1 MAIAPRTVYDV
12 PDLGVRVE
20 ILETAETTGGAAV
33 EFEVSGRPRG
43 LISTPHIH
51 GLQTERH
58 EVLEGE
64 LRLSIGRRRYRLKP
78 GQTMTVPAGMRHRQR
93 AGREP
98 HRVRVRVEP
107 AGDFG
112 EFIERLDVL
121 GKAGEYDRLGMP
133 KPVAGARFV
142 RDFGEGN
149 RMAFVPLR
157 AQQAL
162 ARMLLRGRD

>member
-12 PDLGVRVE
+12 PDLGVSVE
-20 ILETAETTGGAAV
+20 VLETAETTGGEAV
-33 EFEVSGRPRG
+33 EFEVRGRPRG
-43 LISTPHIH
+43 VISMPHIH
-51 GLQTERH
+51 GVSSERH
-58 EVLEGE
+58 AVLEGE

-78 GQTMTVPAGMRHRQR
+78 GQAMTVPAGTRHRQR

-107 AGDFG
+107 AGDFA

-121 GKAGEYDRLGMP
+121 GKAGDYDRFGQI
-133 KPVAGARFV
+133 KPVAGARFI

-149 RMAFVPLR
+149 RLAFVPLR

-162 ARMLLRGRD
+162 GRMLLRGRD

>member
-1 MAIAPRTVYDV
+1 MALEPGTVFDV
-12 PDLGVRVE
+12 PELGVRVE

-43 LISTPHIH
+43 LVATPHIH
-51 GLQTERH
+51 GLSSERH

-78 GQTMTVPAGMRHRQR
+78 GQAMTVPAGMRHRQR
-93 AGREP
+93 AGR
-98 HRVRVRVEP
+98 HGRQRVRVRVEP
-107 AGDFG
+107 AGDFA
-112 EFIERLDVL
+112 EFIERLDEI
-121 GKAGEYDRLGMP
+121 GKADDYDRLGMP

-149 RMAFVPLR
+149 RLAYVPLR

-162 ARMLLRGRD
+162 ARLLLR

>member
-1 MAIAPRTVYDV
+1 MAIAPGSVYDV
-12 PDLGVRVE
+12 PALGVRVE

-33 EFEVSGRPRG
+33 EFEVTGRPRG
-43 LISTPHIH
+43 LIATPHIH

-78 GQTMTVPAGMRHRQR
+78 GQVMTVPAGTRHRQR
-93 AGREP
+93 AGSGP
-98 HRVRVRVEP
+98 NRVRVRVEP
-107 AGDFG
+107 AGDFS
-112 EFIERLDVL
+112 EFIERLDEL
-121 GKAGEYDRLGMP
+121 GRSGDYDPLGMP

-149 RMAFVPLR
+149 RLAYVPLR

-162 ARMLLRGRD
+162 ARLLLRG